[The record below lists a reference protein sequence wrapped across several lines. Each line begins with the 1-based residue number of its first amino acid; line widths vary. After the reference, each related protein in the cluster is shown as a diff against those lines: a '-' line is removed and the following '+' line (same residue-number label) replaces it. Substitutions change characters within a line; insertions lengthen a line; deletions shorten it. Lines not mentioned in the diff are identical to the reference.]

1 MVSKNLI
8 NPSGDFINANF
19 DVLLILVLSLLTV
32 SLDTLTLLVLNAEFN
47 ISFSPLL
54 SNSLCTGFFISLV
67 TIDDLIEALTK
78 FCSIIFSVFD
88 SVSILVISSKDCVAG
103 LMSLGSSFS
112 SLTISG
118 ALSRG
123 LFKFILSP
131 ISGSIPEMRRG
142 LGGATTRGLL
152 SMKSR
157 LKSSSISTV
166 GYLLSWF
173 LLKGSGVMSSNK
185 DDSDCSANLN

>member
-142 LGGATTRGLL
+142 LGGSKTIELL
-152 SMKSR
+152 SMKFKIEIVVYFYCWIFVKLFFIKR
-157 LKSSSISTV
+157 TGINAIK
-166 GYLLSWF
+166 
-173 LLKGSGVMSSNK
+173 
-185 DDSDCSANLN
+185 